1 MAAART
7 LNLMGNRASIKAT
20 AEETDGAFGMIEF
33 VATPGA
39 QPPSLHVHSR
49 EDEFLYVLE
58 GRLVVTVAH
67 EERFVEAGGFVFM
80 PRGAAH
86 GWRNPDPFP
95 ARFLSMMVPGGG
107 ERYFLDLAA
116 VLAAGAPDN
125 PETITPLMIHHG
137 IRPAEPVVHLV
148 EDPGSTVS

>member
-1 MAAART
+1 MGSVRFSSVIDAQLLPPGHGGNPSGHTDPPWDVSPMDGPGPPANTRTQTHLIDKEVQESREAMAAART

-39 QPPSLHVHSR
+39 PPPSLHVHSR

-80 PRGAAH
+80 PRGEIGRA
-86 GWRNPDPFP
+86 
-95 ARFLSMMVPGGG
+95 
-107 ERYFLDLAA
+107 
-116 VLAAGAPDN
+116 
-125 PETITPLMIHHG
+125 
-137 IRPAEPVVHLV
+137 
-148 EDPGSTVS
+148 